1 MRVVLDT
8 NIIIA
13 QLGADKRVA
22 GELAKLAAEA
32 AHFFISSV
40 TLAELLAYP
49 KISKDEISKVLEIT
63 RWVSVVDV
71 DFEIAISAGKLI
83 REKAF
88 RLGDSII
95 IATADQIDAIIL
107 SGDKTFRK
115 LGKHKA
121 RVI

>member
-1 MRVVLDT
+1 MKVVLDT

-13 QLGADKRVA
+13 QLGADKRVLE
-22 GELAKLAAEA
+22 ELAKLVAKP
-32 AHFFISSV
+32 AHFFISAV

-49 KISKDEISKVLEIT
+49 KISKKEESKVLEIT
-63 RWVSVVDV
+63 KWVSVIDV
-71 DFEIAISAGKLI
+71 NFEIAISAGKLI
-83 REKAF
+83 RKKAF
-88 RLGDSII
+88 RLGDSLI

-121 RVI
+121 RVL

>member
-1 MRVVLDT
+1 MKVVLDT

-13 QLGADKRVA
+13 QLGADKRVLE
-22 GELAKLAAEA
+22 ELARLAAESA
-32 AHFFISSV
+32 DFFISSI

-49 KISKDEISKVLEIT
+49 KILKNEVSEVLEIT
-63 RWVSVVDV
+63 KWVSVIDV
-71 DFEIAISAGKLI
+71 NFEIAITAGKLI

-115 LGKHKA
+115 LGKHRA